1 MQHRPS
7 EYGLMPDLEYNGF
20 VIDKYFNIYRNG
32 KRINFPQCW
41 SLESA
46 KSIIDQS
53 NAAKAEIRP
62 GVDYGR
68 ALQIL
73 THEEQQER
81 ERQDES
87 DKIDQYFE
95 MQLNPDI

>member
-1 MQHRPS
+1 MHPRPS

-20 VIDKYFNIYRNG
+20 VIDSTFNIFKNG

-41 SLESA
+41 TLESA

-53 NAAKAEIRP
+53 NAAKAQIRP
-62 GVDYGR
+62 GVDFGKSFFK
-68 ALQIL
+68 L

-81 ERQDES
+81 DRLDEK
-87 DKIDQYFE
+87 DKIERYWE
-95 MQLNPDI
+95 MDILDR

>member
-1 MQHRPS
+1 MQHRPP
-7 EYGLMPDLEYNGF
+7 EYGLTPDLEYNGF
-20 VIDKYFNIYRNG
+20 IIDSTFNIFKNG

-53 NAAKAEIRP
+53 NAKKAEIRP

-81 ERQDES
+81 DRMDEEGKINQYWESELERD
-87 DKIDQYFE
+87 
-95 MQLNPDI
+95 

>member
-1 MQHRPS
+1 MKHRPS

-20 VIDKYFNIYRNG
+20 VIDKYFNITKNG
-32 KRINFPQCW
+32 KPVRFPQCW

-53 NAAKAEIRP
+53 NAAEAHIKP
-62 GVDYGR
+62 GVDLGR
-68 ALQIL
+68 SFFKL

-81 ERQDES
+81 NRLDEEEKINQYWEMDILER
-87 DKIDQYFE
+87 
-95 MQLNPDI
+95 

>member
-1 MQHRPS
+1 MQPRPS

-20 VIDKYFNIYRNG
+20 VIDSTFNIFKNG
-32 KRINFPQCW
+32 KRINFHQCW

-53 NAAKAEIRP
+53 NAKKSEIRP

-68 ALQIL
+68 ALFVM

-81 ERQDES
+81 DRQDEE
-87 DKIDQYFE
+87 DKINQYWDME
-95 MQLNPDI
+95 LERD

>member
-1 MQHRPS
+1 MQHRPP

-20 VIDKYFNIYRNG
+20 TIDKYFNICRNG
-32 KRINFPQCW
+32 KRVKFPQCW

-53 NAAKAEIRP
+53 NAAKIIKP
-62 GVDYGR
+62 GVDLGR
-68 ALQIL
+68 SLFKL

>member
-1 MQHRPS
+1 MHTRPP

-20 VIDKYFNIYRNG
+20 VIDSTFNIFKDG

-53 NAAKAEIRP
+53 NAKKAIRP

-68 ALQIL
+68 ALFIL
-73 THEEQQER
+73 THEEQEQRDRDREEERVNQYWER
-81 ERQDES
+81 ELDR
-87 DKIDQYFE
+87 
-95 MQLNPDI
+95 